1 MGHSEETRLAWEGG
15 ARAAIC
21 RPDRPGLRRRARRR
35 TSGPTYRRAGG
46 FHDRTRLTDEGRTRV
61 AMKRERQCRA
71 ATRRQGVSQRIP
83 ARYGNDQRRLHRC
96 ARDDFLTF
104 SLYHLKIASN
114 FQVSNPTSIR
124 RKKTAS
130 TGPVDAVLCAAST
143 RSARAGGTR
152 RGAASRSRTQRPM
165 AQRCAS
171 AVSTS
176 VCSSGTICAA
186 RASSYAYGRVS
197 SMYVICDSSSCTAS
211 TPVSGAP

>member
-83 ARYGNDQRRLHRC
+83 ARYGDDRRRLHRC

-114 FQVSNPTSIR
+114 FQVSIPASIR

-130 TGPVDAVLCAAST
+130 TSRVDAVFVRRGGVRTARRQAVARAIAAPPHAADRTISGVRVRFRRASAAAARFARRALRRTRTAASLPC
-143 RSARAGGTR
+143 R
-152 RGAASRSRTQRPM
+152 
-165 AQRCAS
+165 
-171 AVSTS
+171 
-176 VCSSGTICAA
+176 
-186 RASSYAYGRVS
+186 
-197 SMYVICDSSSCTAS
+197 
-211 TPVSGAP
+211 

>member
-83 ARYGNDQRRLHRC
+83 ARYGDDRRRLHRC

-124 RKKTAS
+124 RKKRHRPGGSMPFCAPRRRVQPALA
-130 TGPVDAVLCAAST
+130 GRDAMLPRAAACSG
-143 RSARAGGTR
+143 RWLNDVRARFR
-152 RGAASRSRTQRPM
+152 R
-165 AQRCAS
+165 AS
-171 AVSTS
+171 AA
-176 VCSSGTICAA
+176 AA
-186 RASSYAYGRVS
+186 RFARRALRRMRTDASLP
-197 SMYVICDSSSCTAS
+197 CT
-211 TPVSGAP
+211 